1 MSHGCGRQTL
11 NDKINMQT
19 ETNDGN
25 DKEQQTLA
33 PAGLLGARPITP
45 EDVIKEADRN
55 YDLGRKHG
63 HDEKADLLDWAE
75 TLLCNSLPMSHC
87 TQEEWNRI
95 IKSWRDQKHG
105 ASAPNDKLSHGDESK
120 Q

>member
-1 MSHGCGRQTL
+1 
-11 NDKINMQT
+11 MQT
-19 ETNDGN
+19 DQSKT
-25 DKEQQTLA
+25 
-33 PAGLLGARPITP
+33 AGAAAVGSNRLLGARPITP

-87 TQEEWNRI
+87 TQEEWDRI
-95 IKSWRDQKHG
+95 IKSWRDKKHG
-105 ASAPNDKLSHGDESK
+105 ASAPNHALSKSHEIKSP
-120 Q
+120 